1 MIYMIDYLMDSSI
14 TFEIILISVLIVFS
28 AFFSLSET
36 ALLSVGKIRIRHL
49 AESGNNNAKQVVRL
63 LENPERFLAAVLI
76 GNNIV
81 NISASVLATDAALR
95 TFGNS
100 GIAIAT
106 GVMTLFILVFGEIF
120 PKTLASRNAENIA
133 MLVANPITVVINVL
147 RPIVWFLTTIVNSM
161 IALVGGKERVKHPF
175 VTEELINMLLKVGE
189 KEGTI
194 EKHEREMIHRV
205 FEFSN
210 GKAHGV
216 MTPREN
222 IISIDESE
230 TLETALKLINES
242 GHSRIPVYRK
252 DFDNITGMIYAKDFL
267 KFRDNE
273 LGRTRVRDILRPL
286 LIVKAG
292 REISSV
298 MKELQQNNMAISIVI
313 DNNMKVIGLVSIED
327 ILEELVGEIFDE
339 YDVEAEKSQAGAQNG
354 IKRRNT

>member
-1 MIYMIDYLMDSSI
+1 MIYRVNYLMDSWI
-14 TFEIILISVLIVFS
+14 TFEIIIILVLIVFS
-28 AFFSLSET
+28 AFFSLSEA
-36 ALLSVGKIRIRHL
+36 ALLSVGKIRIRHI

-63 LENPERFLAAVLI
+63 LENPEDFLAAILI

-81 NISASVLATDAALR
+81 NISASVLATDAALKS
-95 TFGNS
+95 FGNS

-106 GVMTLFILVFGEIF
+106 GVMTLFILVFGEVL

-133 MLVANPITVVINVL
+133 MLVANPITIVIKIL

-161 IALVGGKERVKHPF
+161 ILLFGGKERVKHPF
-175 VTEELINMLLKVGE
+175 VTEEIINMMLKVGE

-194 EKHEREMIHRV
+194 EKHEREIISNV
-205 FEFSN
+205 FDFTDE
-210 GKAHGV
+210 KAHGV
-216 MTPREN
+216 MTLREN
-222 IISIDESE
+222 IICIEESE

-252 DFDNITGMIYAKDFL
+252 DFDNMIGMIYAKDLL

-273 LGRTRVRDILRPL
+273 LGRTRVHEILRPL

-292 REISSV
+292 RDISSV
-298 MKELQQNNMAISIVI
+298 MKELQQKKMAISIVI
-313 DNNMKVIGLVSIED
+313 DNNLKVIGLVSIED

-339 YDVEAEKSQAGAQNG
+339 YDVEAEKDDAKTRAS
-354 IKRRNT
+354 

>member
-1 MIYMIDYLMDSSI
+1 MDSSI
-14 TFEIILISVLIVFS
+14 TFEIIIIFVLIVFS

-81 NISASVLATDAALR
+81 NIGASVLATDAAIR
-95 TFGNS
+95 IFGDS
-100 GIAIAT
+100 GIAVAT
-106 GVMTLFILVFGEIF
+106 GVMTLFILVFGEVF
-120 PKTLASRNAENIA
+120 PKTLASRNPENIA
-133 MLVANPITVVINVL
+133 MLVANPITIAINVL

-175 VTEELINMLLKVGE
+175 VTEEMINMLLKVGE

-194 EKHEREMIHRV
+194 QKHEREMI
-205 FEFSN
+205 SN
-210 GKAHGV
+210 IFDFTDEKAHGV
-216 MTPREN
+216 MTRREN
-222 IISIDESE
+222 IVSIEEYE
-230 TLETALKLINES
+230 TLEVALKLINES

-252 DFDNITGMIYAKDFL
+252 DFDSIIGMIYAKDFL
-267 KFRDNE
+267 KFRDHE
-273 LGRTRVRDILRPL
+273 LGRTKVHDILRPL
-286 LIVKAG
+286 IIVKAG
-292 REISSV
+292 QEISSV
-298 MKELQQNNMAISIVI
+298 MKELQQKNMAISIVV

-339 YDVEAEKSQAGAQNG
+339 YDVEADKTQAGVQNE
-354 IKRRNT
+354 IKGHNT